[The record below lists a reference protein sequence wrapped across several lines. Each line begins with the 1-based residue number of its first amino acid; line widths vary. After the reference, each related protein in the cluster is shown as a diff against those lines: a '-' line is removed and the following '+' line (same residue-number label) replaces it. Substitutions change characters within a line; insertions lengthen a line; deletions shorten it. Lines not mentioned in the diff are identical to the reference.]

1 MYKKLVAVSLFSATF
16 LASAGMMTTL
26 SAQDRLEIVPTPSS
40 KQFIMPIGVQC
51 DTKGSMSNV
60 IGQKYKETPF
70 TTGDGTMTV
79 MTPQGPT
86 VLPGIVK
93 LWANPETWSFS
104 ITIEDPSPNNDVM
117 CMLTSGKGLAPNS
130 SIKGDDL

>member
-1 MYKKLVAVSLFSATF
+1 MYKKLIAVSLLTVAFV
-16 LASAGMMTTL
+16 ASAGML
-26 SAQDRLEIVPTPSS
+26 STVGAQEQPKPSS

-51 DTKGSMSNV
+51 DTKESMSNV
-60 IGQKYKETPF
+60 IGKKYKETPF
-70 TTGDGTMTV
+70 TTGDGIMTV

-93 LWANPETWSFS
+93 VWANPNTWSFS

-117 CMLTSGKGLAPNS
+117 CMLTSGKELAPINQT
-130 SIKGDDL
+130 KGDDL